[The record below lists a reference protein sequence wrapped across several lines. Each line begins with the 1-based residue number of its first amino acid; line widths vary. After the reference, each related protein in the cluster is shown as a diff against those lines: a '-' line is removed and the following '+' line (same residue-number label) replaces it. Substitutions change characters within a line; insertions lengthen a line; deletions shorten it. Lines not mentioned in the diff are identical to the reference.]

1 MDPREPCLRA
11 SGLFSRMHG
20 SQSCLADTDM
30 LPPCA
35 TAHTQTFNSLWTSA
49 MLEYESIHNAMCA
62 TFVMLPPC
70 ALAHAHT
77 HTTSLWTSARHAIL
91 VSLHA
96 HTTMRNT
103 ALVECSLSLLS
114 SARGALEVRQRAPCL
129 LAAGRSRPR
138 YPVSS
143 LLLVCVAPMCSRTPP
158 GSVSQPSTS
167 GMPEYVLVHIRM
179 CTNQDTGAG
188 RCHPGQKE
196 EIKQLSNWLVE
207 ARGMHVREHILCQR

>member
-1 MDPREPCLRA
+1 MP
-11 SGLFSRMHG
+11 
-20 SQSCLADTDM
+20 
-30 LPPCA
+30 
-35 TAHTQTFNSLWTSA
+35 
-49 MLEYESIHNAMCA
+49 
-62 TFVMLPPC
+62 
-70 ALAHAHT
+70 T

-114 SARGALEVRQRAPCL
+114 SARGALQVRQRAPCL

-138 YPVSS
+138 CPVSS

-167 GMPEYVLVHIRM
+167 GMPEYVLVHIRV
-179 CTNQDTGAG
+179 CTNQYAGAG
-188 RCHPGQKE
+188 SVVRRSVVYVCTRGRSQSLYTRARMHTLTTVSFSRPLALARARALSLLALARALSQVSLE
-196 EIKQLSNWLVE
+196 EPL
-207 ARGMHVREHILCQR
+207 RMREEMEQVCFLYVILCAHIWI